1 MIHACLRFVVS
12 PAHQEKGWWPRDSG
26 TAKSA
31 VRDTPARRRPI
42 GVRNRLQRPDA
53 TMHACKAPETAK
65 EIPLAETTRIRNI
78 NTLIVGGGSSHQRTR
93 LRTFVPCFTG
103 KYREI
108 RQLWAR
114 DSQGA
119 LAFGGKFNR
128 LPTEFPSRQSRE
140 NLRAIREPEAGNSEP
155 YPNNGSRVWRHTES
169 FNAFILAPGFG
180 VGFVRR
186 QWDCLL

>member
-1 MIHACLRFVVS
+1 MYRATLSRMRSQALRIF
-12 PAHQEKGWWPRDSG
+12 
-26 TAKSA
+26 
-31 VRDTPARRRPI
+31 
-42 GVRNRLQRPDA
+42 
-53 TMHACKAPETAK
+53 
-65 EIPLAETTRIRNI
+65 
-78 NTLIVGGGSSHQRTR
+78 GGSSSHQRTR
-93 LRTFVPCFTG
+93 LRIFVPCFTG

-128 LPTEFPSRQSRE
+128 LPTDFPSRQSRE

-155 YPNNGSRVWRHTES
+155 YPTNGSRVWRHTES

-180 VGFVRR
+180 VG
-186 QWDCLL
+186 